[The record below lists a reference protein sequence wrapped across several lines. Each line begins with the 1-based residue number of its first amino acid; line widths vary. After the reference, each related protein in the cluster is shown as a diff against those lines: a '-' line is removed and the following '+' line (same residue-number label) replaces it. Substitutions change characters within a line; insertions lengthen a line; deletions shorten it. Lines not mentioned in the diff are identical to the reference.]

1 MSSQKDLEKD
11 INSIINCSKNYE
23 YQDDYLTENTL
34 FDPEIIQKIHV
45 PLPEKEVE
53 EKVDVKQTIVVSPI

>member
-23 YQDDYLTENTL
+23 YQDDYITENTL
-34 FDPEIIQKIHV
+34 FDPDIIQEIHV
-45 PLPEKEVE
+45 P
-53 EKVDVKQTIVVSPI
+53 